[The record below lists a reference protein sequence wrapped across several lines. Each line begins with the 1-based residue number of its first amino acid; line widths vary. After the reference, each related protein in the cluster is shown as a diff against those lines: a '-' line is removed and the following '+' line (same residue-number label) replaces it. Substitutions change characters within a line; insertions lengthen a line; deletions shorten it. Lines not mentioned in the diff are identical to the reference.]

1 MADPC
6 SALGNDVPVA
16 STSSIPSNPTSASFG
31 SCVCST
37 YSDRRS
43 ASSHTP
49 ALAMPPHETQ
59 GSGTS
64 PMQCRPS
71 KVTTI
76 RQPGDGARGI
86 AADDVFRRRV
96 SSYRPPLRRSYVA
109 VLACLDSYCRA
120 PRHNC
125 SSRTAVLAM
134 RRSRIRRSRRPAGQ
148 IYFCTRLLRLHQQF
162 GDSFCVAA
170 LRRYHGTAQRSP
182 AAAPSLSSSG
192 C

>member
-1 MADPC
+1 MMCRWHPRVLSPPTLPLRLLARVFV
-6 SALGNDVPVA
+6 ARIQTDVLHRH
-16 STSSIPSNPTSASFG
+16 I
-31 SCVCST
+31 
-37 YSDRRS
+37 RR
-43 ASSHTP
+43 P
-49 ALAMPPHETQ
+49 LAMPPHETQ

-125 SSRTAVLAM
+125 SPRTAVLAM

-162 GDSFCVAA
+162 SDSFCVAA